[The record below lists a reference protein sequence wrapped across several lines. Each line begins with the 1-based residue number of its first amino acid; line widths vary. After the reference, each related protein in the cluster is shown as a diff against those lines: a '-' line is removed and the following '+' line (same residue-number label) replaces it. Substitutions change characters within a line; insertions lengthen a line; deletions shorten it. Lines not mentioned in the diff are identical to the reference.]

1 MAKYS
6 RQIVVTA
13 APTDPAATIERWL
26 RLTTDPPAAEA
37 ELTVAELAALL
48 DELVGVP
55 DPCSGA
61 PAAPAAD
68 PGAALEEALAGPDCD
83 AVAARLRIAA
93 NCSAARRTG
102 QPLKAN
108 IYAHWSDE
116 VLAEDYRVAP
126 LGSALIL
133 SGPVRSS
140 KVINL
145 IVDVSD
151 AASAPARYF
160 VNEEARIALWRKQP
174 PRWIGNVID
183 NKRIMPGP
191 EISWG
196 GGKVTFSGRV
206 VSGRC
211 ELWLPI
217 IYDTWTV
224 SLPGVQVGDKRS
236 YRAKFLGISGLLDQP
251 ADAEIEDEAEENPD
265 ANDCS
270 ACGGS
275 TLAFDLPEN
284 PDVFCYEEVVT
295 EFTRPCDDTPQGR
308 AVEYRQVPCP
318 ENTLPQLNAGTGA
331 IPALPN
337 YISRQMTRRI
347 ASVIASSDY
356 DAITKQD
363 YIDNCGYYPIDN
375 VCMPACMQIQRTWRG
390 QAWPKKEDA
399 IKRQYLGETEIVYV
413 APEDGICGKRID
425 RFSGYPC
432 FQKQELYLSIESDD
446 IIEPGGSALLVFVG
460 GWPPYS
466 FKYTAIPGVSV
477 SMPDNNVPTITI
489 NAAADVEVCG
499 SITITIR
506 DACGEDAD
514 GHVRGTAGQW
524 ILVETWGI
532 FNALA
537 GQVAECIDGD
547 TKYYEDYCGRPA
559 GGCPGGCPG
568 STEMM
573 CDHPPYV
580 GDICTVEGRRTYKWI
595 C

>member
-1 MAKYS
+1 LAKYS
-6 RQIVVTA
+6 GQIVVTA
-13 APTDPAATIERWL
+13 VPTAPAATTERWL
-26 RLTTDPPAAEA
+26 RLATDPPAAEA

-61 PAAPAAD
+61 PAAPVAD
-68 PGAALEEALAGPDCD
+68 PVAALEEALAGPDCD
-83 AVAARLRIAA
+83 AVAARLRIAT
-93 NCSAARRTG
+93 NCSTARRTG
-102 QPLKAN
+102 QPAVKN

-116 VLAEDYRVAP
+116 MLAEDYSLAP

-151 AASAPARYF
+151 AASAPVRYF
-160 VNEEARIALWRKQP
+160 VNEEARAALWRKQP

-191 EISWG
+191 EIGWG
-196 GGKVTFSGRV
+196 GGKVTFGGRV

-251 ADAEIEDEAEENPD
+251 AEIEIEDEAEGNPD

-275 TLAFDLPEN
+275 TVAFELPEN
-284 PDVFCYEEVVT
+284 ADVFCYEEVVT
-295 EFTRPCDDTPQGR
+295 EFTRPCDDAVQGR

-318 ENTLPQLNAGTGA
+318 ANTLPQLNAGTGA

-356 DAITKQD
+356 DAISWQEYVKSCCYAPVKDTCKPD
-363 YIDNCGYYPIDN
+363 CR
-375 VCMPACMQIQRTWRG
+375 QITRTWRG
-390 QAWPKKEDA
+390 QAWPKKEEA
-399 IKRQYLGETEIVYV
+399 VKRQYLGETEIIYV
-413 APEDGICGKRID
+413 APEDGICGKRVD
-425 RFSGYPC
+425 RFAASRLCDCPPDSFVYVEICENYVDLFGPNNELLYASRVYTGFTGDFQIPLAGLPAGEYTLVGYNDPKDGSGTSRGALVKGVVYIAGEPVLD
-432 FQKQELYLSIESDD
+432 FEAGDNDSATFK
-446 IIEPGGSALLVFVG
+446 PGGEFMRIKFKCPNPLL
-460 GWPPYS
+460 
-466 FKYTAIPGVSV
+466 
-477 SMPDNNVPTITI
+477 
-489 NAAADVEVCG
+489 
-499 SITITIR
+499 
-506 DACGEDAD
+506 
-514 GHVRGTAGQW
+514 
-524 ILVETWGI
+524 
-532 FNALA
+532 
-537 GQVAECIDGD
+537 
-547 TKYYEDYCGRPA
+547 
-559 GGCPGGCPG
+559 
-568 STEMM
+568 
-573 CDHPPYV
+573 
-580 GDICTVEGRRTYKWI
+580 
-595 C
+595 

>member
-6 RQIVVTA
+6 GQIVVTA
-13 APTDPAATIERWL
+13 APTAPAATTERWL

-37 ELTVAELAALL
+37 ELTVAELATLL

-68 PGAALEEALAGPDCD
+68 PVAALEEALAGPDCD

-102 QPLKAN
+102 QPVVKN
-108 IYAHWSDE
+108 VYAHWSDE

-151 AASAPARYF
+151 AASAPVRYF
-160 VNEEARIALWRKQP
+160 AHEEARAALWRKQP

-191 EISWG
+191 EIGWG
-196 GGKVTFSGRV
+196 GGKVTFGGRV
-206 VSGRC
+206 VSGRFQ
-211 ELWLPI
+211 LWLPI
-217 IYDTWTV
+217 MYDTWTV

-251 ADAEIEDEAEENPD
+251 AEIEIEDEAEENPD

-275 TLAFDLPEN
+275 TGALELPEN
-284 PDVFCYEEVVT
+284 ADVFCYEEVVT
-295 EFTRPCDDTPQGR
+295 EFTRPCDDTTQGR

-331 IPALPN
+331 ITALPN

-356 DAITKQD
+356 DAISWQEYVKSCCYAPVRDTCKPD
-363 YIDNCGYYPIDN
+363 CR
-375 VCMPACMQIQRTWRG
+375 QITRTWRG
-390 QAWPKKEDA
+390 QAWPKKEETVRG
-399 IKRQYLGETEIVYV
+399 KYLGETEIIYV
-413 APEDGICGKRID
+413 APEDGICGKRVD
-425 RFSGYPC
+425 RFAPNTVCGCPNNSYIIVAYTDNQTIVYGDGEVIGNTGFVAPPGPTLNIDISKKYNTIKVEC
-432 FQKQELYLSIESDD
+432 YNLES
-446 IIEPGGSALLVFVG
+446 PGGYGPWGISYQLYIAGELFFQTDSRGPASETELV
-460 GWPPYS
+460 
-466 FKYTAIPGVSV
+466 YTA
-477 SMPDNNVPTITI
+477 DHQ
-489 NAAADVEVCG
+489 CY
-499 SITITIR
+499 
-506 DACGEDAD
+506 
-514 GHVRGTAGQW
+514 
-524 ILVETWGI
+524 LGI
-532 FNALA
+532 
-537 GQVAECIDGD
+537 
-547 TKYYEDYCGRPA
+547 
-559 GGCPGGCPG
+559 
-568 STEMM
+568 
-573 CDHPPYV
+573 
-580 GDICTVEGRRTYKWI
+580 
-595 C
+595 